1 MELREP
7 HLRIGN
13 ELDQPIQVFGGG
25 VPDSRGRAALKS
37 DEIERFFERA
47 ILTGEIAAG
56 DRLPA
61 ERDLSARYGAS
72 RGTVR
77 TALTRLKRKGLIERR
92 LGSGSYVRAI
102 SGGENTGEVRA
113 VAVSPLDV
121 LEVRRVV
128 EPGFAELVVA
138 RATEDDFAR
147 MRARLVEMQNAR
159 DQVAFKMAGYNF
171 HLEAARATRNPL
183 LISIYEMTIAAR
195 ARAGWARL
203 IPLNDTE
210 ERRAKQVAHLWKI
223 YEALRDRSQDRA
235 ARLYHQ
241 SLTEMIQA
249 SYSFAITE

>member
-13 ELDQPIQVFGGG
+13 ELDQPIQVSGGG

-92 LGSGSYVRAI
+92 LGSGSYVREI

-223 YEALRDRSQDRA
+223 YEALRDRSQDGA

-249 SYSFAITE
+249 SYSFALTE

>member
-1 MELREP
+1 MESREP
-7 HLRIGN
+7 HPKIGS
-13 ELDQPIQVFGGG
+13 ELEEPIQRIAEGG
-25 VPDSRGRAALKS
+25 VPDGRGRAAMKS
-37 DEIERFFERA
+37 DAIERFFERA

-77 TALTRLKRKGLIERR
+77 TALTRLKHKGLIERR
-92 LGSGSYVRAI
+92 LGSGSYVRAN
-102 SGGENTGEVRA
+102 SGENADEIHA

-183 LISIYEMTIAAR
+183 LISIYEMIIAAR

-223 YEALRDRSQDRA
+223 YEALRDRSQARA

-249 SYSFAITE
+249 SYFFAPTE